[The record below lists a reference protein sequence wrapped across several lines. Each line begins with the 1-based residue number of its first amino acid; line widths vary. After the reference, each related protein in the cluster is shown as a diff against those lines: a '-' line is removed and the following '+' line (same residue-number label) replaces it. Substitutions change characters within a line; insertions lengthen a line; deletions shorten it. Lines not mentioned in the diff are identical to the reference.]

1 MLRLSQP
8 PHLPLAVQQWQGL
21 IAINYPARAYGIQR
35 HITVKEALEKCPEL
49 KLVHVQTWREGDTE
63 PGDWDAPEVGTHK
76 VSLDRYRRES
86 AKILGVFRERCDR
99 VEKASIDESYLDLST
114 VVYEALLEQYPQ
126 LRHPPQ
132 DLNTPLPPAPPTI
145 FDEEK
150 HGKIIDISAADDHSQ
165 VEEELPSDWS
175 DLTLSLAA
183 LHITSIRNQI
193 RTQLGYDTSAGIARN
208 KMLAKLCSSAYKPN
222 MQAVLRE
229 CVEGSFLAGFRFTKI
244 KNLGGKLGAKLVE
257 TYKTEEVSELLK
269 VPIDDLRVKLGLE
282 TGAWVWQIIRGI
294 DNSEVNTR
302 TDTKSMLSAK
312 NFRPCV
318 NTNESAHRWLRV
330 LAEDLSSRLLEDPA
344 HRRPKTLTLQHKSG
358 GGVSKSKSM
367 PVPKGG
373 ELTGEVI
380 WGMAVGLLRVVEGE
394 GRCFPC
400 ALLAVGLSGFEG
412 REEGVQ
418 GIAGFLV
425 KGQNHAPRTLVVQE
439 REERGD
445 EMRKAEEVQVEGRGL
460 RGFFKRKSTADE
472 EPAPVQDAAPTTDGP
487 ELEEFGE
494 KCERCGQFSV
504 DKQEHD
510 DYHFAMDMVA
520 EERQQAQ
527 AERTQQPG
535 GAGKEPTRKKVKVE
549 KGQTRLSF
557 FK

>member
-1 MLRLSQP
+1 RDLKALRDHAQNSPLRVIAHIDLDAFYAQVEMVRLLQP

-63 PGDWDAPEVGTHK
+63 PGDWEAPEVGTHK

-86 AKILGVFRERCDR
+86 AKILGIFRERCDR

-114 VVYEALLEQYPQ
+114 LVYEALLEQYPQ

-145 FDEEK
+145 FDEEN
-150 HGKIIDISAADDHSQ
+150 HGKIIDINNSQ

-175 DLTLSLAA
+175 DLSLSLAA

-208 KMLAKLCSSAYKPN
+208 KMLAKLCSSTYKPN

-229 CVEGSFLAGFRFTKI
+229 GVEGSFLGGFRFTKI

-257 TYKTEEVSELLK
+257 IYKTEQVSDLLK
-269 VPIDDLRVKLGLE
+269 VPIDDLRAKLGPE
-282 TGAWVWQIIRGI
+282 TGAWLWQIIRGI
-294 DNSEVNTR
+294 DNSEVNIR

-312 NFRPCV
+312 NFRPCI
-318 NTNESAHRWLRV
+318 NTTVSAHRWLRV

-367 PVPKGG
+367 PVSKGG
-373 ELTGEVI
+373 ELTGEMI
-380 WGMAVGLLRVVEGE
+380 WGMAVGLLRGVEGE

-425 KGQNHAPRTLVVQE
+425 K
-439 REERGD
+439 
-445 EMRKAEEVQVEGRGL
+445 
-460 RGFFKRKSTADE
+460 
-472 EPAPVQDAAPTTDGP
+472 
-487 ELEEFGE
+487 
-494 KCERCGQFSV
+494 
-504 DKQEHD
+504 
-510 DYHFAMDMVA
+510 
-520 EERQQAQ
+520 AQ
-527 AERTQQPG
+527 
-535 GAGKEPTRKKVKVE
+535 
-549 KGQTRLSF
+549 
-557 FK
+557 